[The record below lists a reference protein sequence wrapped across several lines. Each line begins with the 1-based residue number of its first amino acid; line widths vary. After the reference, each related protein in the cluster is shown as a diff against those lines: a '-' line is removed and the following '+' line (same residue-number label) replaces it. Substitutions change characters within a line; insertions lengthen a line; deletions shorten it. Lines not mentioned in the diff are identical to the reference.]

1 MKKIAGTLKMD
12 QAQYRELESFSKFG
26 SDLDAATKAVL
37 DKGAR
42 NVEILKQP
50 QYSPMPVEDQIAI
63 IFCGTNGLLQKVA
76 IDKVRD
82 FEKMFLTLMHQQH
95 ADILANLRAGKLVDS
110 DLATMKALALDTA
123 ERYK

>member
-1 MKKIAGTLKMD
+1 M
-12 QAQYRELESFSKFG
+12 
-26 SDLDAATKAVL
+26 
-37 DKGAR
+37 
-42 NVEILKQP
+42 
-50 QYSPMPVEDQIAI
+50 
-63 IFCGTNGLLQKVA
+63 LQKVA
-76 IDKVRD
+76 VDKVRD